1 MPPQKQDYIL
11 RMIEE
16 LGQFLAEAT
25 KLRDRGHYDAALLT
39 VLQAQERLFA
49 RPAQEFIAR
58 PVEDQV
64 TLLVIGDTVP
74 NGREKCLAYARLLTE
89 AGVTYQAREQ
99 IALALGAYRFALQVL
114 LLAQER
120 LPGLDASRLKER
132 FGALLDQ
139 LPEDDLKNEVQ
150 ALLDQLAGPP
160 PTD

>member
-16 LGQFLAEAT
+16 LGQFAAEIT
-25 KLRDRGHYDAALLT
+25 RLRDGGHHDAALLT

-64 TLLVIGDTVP
+64 TLLIIGDTVP
-74 NGREKCLAYARLLTE
+74 NGQEKCLAYARLLTE
-89 AGVTYQAREQ
+89 AGITYQAKDQ
-99 IALALGAYRFALQVL
+99 TALALGAYRFALTLL

-120 LPGLDASRLKER
+120 LPGLDTSPSEQRIGSLI
-132 FGALLDQ
+132 DP
-139 LPEDDLKNEVQ
+139 LPEDDLKNDVQ
-150 ALLDQLAGPP
+150 DLLSRLAGPP
-160 PTD
+160 QTD